1 MLLDQCD
8 YNESRSMTA
17 FDEFEKQAV
26 EAASLRLENSA
37 RVDELV
43 DTIWV
48 GLIEDLGAK
57 AASIKLKL
65 PQKTYKDGKPYFNF
79 ATDEDTSG
87 NRLLYDTESGFWYV
101 GIEINLANRY
111 FINNFL
117 KLRLVETVLEL
128 EILVGG
134 KYRIDSSSDE
144 AWKQQIE
151 PVYREISR
159 NVETT
164 LAAKPWEIPGAKPIE
179 QDREVQDGVET
190 SINSEDRPRQ
200 EFRPTTNRVVALV
213 VGIENYQLSP
223 GGASLSK
230 VHYAHNDA
238 DAFEETLRMIYPE
251 NQLEI
256 LKLKDSEATHASLE
270 LQIHLSINSLQEKD
284 SFIFYYAGHGF
295 HGAGGNRITAWDSN
309 SINPEANT
317 LLLQQVIVDKLRESP
332 CQRALMFIDACA
344 TNFKAF
350 GRAMTAP
357 LDPTELN
364 RFLTSARYRA
374 LFLSCEPGQKSY
386 PSDDLKHGVWTYFLI
401 KALRGEAVSAIEDD
415 GHITDVSLR
424 MYLQSEVSRFVAVNK
439 IGTGIQTPQAITE
452 ASSTF
457 SIRYVS
463 TTDIQSGVGHL
474 KEASRSIDLI
484 SLGDEI
490 FFEGKLKEAST
501 EFWTFSV
508 KTFVQGNQQSL
519 EKYAQQF
526 EDDRQRFFVTSTEMG
541 SGRTMARKPSW
552 QFKDSEWTITIPIEP
567 VFQNKS
573 SAASA
578 RGRMDPN
585 PFDEK
590 HEEENVAFREIEET
604 LRVEKGDLPLKPNRG
619 SHVRRYLKQ
628 HGNSPLLSRY
638 IQLEVIR
645 LAFTPNRY
653 ETQPQLKFVDRVVEA
668 KVTIPFGSFFQI
680 ELDVEM
686 QGLGRRNVWLMMR
699 LETEEEEQ
707 AHLKRRQAINAVCGS
722 AINIGKVEPVPVT
735 DPKIIAQLEKLVKR
749 NKK

>member
-1 MLLDQCD
+1 MA
-8 YNESRSMTA
+8 A
-17 FDEFEKQAV
+17 FDDFEKQAV

-48 GLIEDLGAK
+48 GLIEHLGAN
-57 AASIKLKL
+57 AASIKLRL
-65 PQKTYKDGKPYFNF
+65 PHKTYEDGRSHFKF
-79 ATDEDTSG
+79 ATDQDTSG
-87 NRLLYDTESGFWYV
+87 DRLLYDTASGFWYV
-101 GIEINLANRY
+101 GIEINLANCY
-111 FINNFL
+111 LINHFL

-128 EILVGG
+128 EVLVGG
-134 KYRIDSSSDE
+134 KYRIDSSNEE

-159 NVETT
+159 NVEST
-164 LAAKPWEIPGAKPIE
+164 LATKPWEIPGAKPRE
-179 QDREVQDGVET
+179 QDRETKIIKPVQDVVGSSKT
-190 SINSEDRPRQ
+190 SEEGPRQ
-200 EFRPTTNRVVALV
+200 EFRPSNNRVVALI
-213 VGIENYQLSP
+213 VGIENYQVSP
-223 GGASLSK
+223 GGSPLPK

-238 DAFEETLRMIYPE
+238 DAFEETLHMIYPE
-251 NQLEI
+251 DQLEI

-270 LQIHLSINSLQEKD
+270 FQIHLSINSLQEND

-309 SINPEANT
+309 SFNPEANT
-317 LLLQQVIVDKLRESP
+317 LLLQQVIIEKLRESP
-332 CQRALMFIDACA
+332 CHRALVFIDACA
-344 TNFKAF
+344 TGFRAF
-350 GRAMTAP
+350 GRTATAP

-374 LFLSCEPGQKSY
+374 LFLSCEPGQQSY

-401 KALRGEAVSAIEDD
+401 KALRGEAAAAIEYD

-424 MYLQSEVSRFVAVNK
+424 MYLRNEVSKYIAVNK
-439 IGTGIQTPQAITE
+439 IGKGVQTPQAITE

-457 SIRYVS
+457 SIRHISTRGVS
-463 TTDIQSGVGHL
+463 GANHL
-474 KEASRSIDLI
+474 EEAPRSMNLI

-490 FFEGKLKEAST
+490 FFEGELKEASV
-501 EFWTFSV
+501 EFWKFSV
-508 KTFVQGNQQSL
+508 ETFVQGNQQSL

-526 EDDRQRFFVTSTEMG
+526 EGDRQRFFVTSTEMG
-541 SGRTMARKPSW
+541 SGRVMAGKPAW
-552 QFKDSEWTITIPIEP
+552 QFKDDVWTITIPVEP

-573 SAASA
+573 SKAST
-578 RGRMDPN
+578 RGRIDPN
-585 PFDEK
+585 PLDEIY
-590 HEEENVAFREIEET
+590 EEENAAFREIEET

-638 IQLEVIR
+638 IQLEAIR

-653 ETQPQLKFVDRVVEA
+653 ETQPQLKFVDRVLEA
-668 KVTIPFGSFFQI
+668 KVTVPFGSFFQI

-686 QGLGRRNVWLMMR
+686 QGLGRKNVSLMMR

-735 DPKIIAQLEKLVKR
+735 DPKIIAQLEMLVKR